1 MSDPI
6 QSDHSFSAD
15 DLALAVNAAEQE
27 FFSTDKSVVYTVIA
41 GRGPDEGEN
50 KIVPIAAVAPPLPDG
65 IVIRTF
71 PLSTDQHEVASQLD
85 AIEQSEPL
93 ILRRWARAFVDG
105 SLAWVALF
113 DKKPAVPPPSADVL
127 RIEGKISHFGGP
139 EDTGMARFEDTAF
152 VFDDASAADFP
163 GFFLPQTPGFPTGW
177 GRRLDTS
184 KHYIACRWDQL
195 GIPKNFLRKP
205 TSLITVLNARTG
217 VQVTGVRAID
227 AGPAVWTGRVA
238 DLSPAVEELLGLRTD
253 DIAAVLIPRPGD
265 GTAQARLKP
274 EDLPVKK
281 AAPGKRRTTFLD
293 GTYTHRKE
301 LAGTFGCTHTIDFHF
316 NSGDGPAFGPEVYFK
331 PGDKTAKTFAETI
344 LAAIR
349 SLMLKDTRAD
359 GLQSADKGTR
369 AGYIAGYPAHAILLE
384 PLFISE
390 AGQAKWIK
398 DSANLELL
406 SQVVAQAIRT
416 ETDESDLIG
425 LSIGHLGNTA
435 RPGDTGAPAFGG
447 GVETDFNAPMARRI
461 AEILNA

>member
-6 QSDHSFSAD
+6 QSDHSFTAGE
-15 DLALAVNAAEQE
+15 LQANVNAAEQL
-27 FFSTDKSVVYTVIA
+27 FFSTDKSIVYTVIA

-50 KIVPIAAVAPPLPDG
+50 KIVPIIAVAPPVENG
-65 IVIRTF
+65 IVVRTF
-71 PLSTDQHEVASQLD
+71 PLVTDQHEVASQLD
-85 AIEQSEPL
+85 AIEQNEPL

-105 SLAWVALF
+105 TLAWVALF
-113 DKKPAVPPPSADVL
+113 DKKPAVAPPPANVI

-139 EDTGMARFEDTAF
+139 DDTGMARFEDTAF
-152 VFDDASAADFP
+152 VFDDASAADYP

-177 GRRLDTS
+177 GRRLDTT

-195 GIPKNFLRKP
+195 GVPKNFLRKP

-217 VQVTGVRAID
+217 VKVTDVRAID
-227 AGPAVWTGRVA
+227 AGPAAWTGRVA
-238 DLSPAVEELLGLRTD
+238 DLSNSVEELLGLKTD
-253 DIAAVLIPRPGD
+253 DIAAVLIPRPTGSVAE
-265 GTAQARLKP
+265 TKLKP

-281 AAPGKRRTTFLD
+281 AAPGQRRTVFLD
-293 GTYTHRKE
+293 GSYTRRKE
-301 LAGTFGCTHTIDFHF
+301 LAGQFGCTHTIDFHF
-316 NSGDGPAFGPEVYFK
+316 NSADGPAFGPEVYFK
-331 PGDKTAKTFAETI
+331 PGDKTAQTFAQA
-344 LAAIR
+344 LLDAIR
-349 SLMLKDTRAD
+349 SLHLKDTRAD
-359 GLQSADKGTR
+359 GLQAATAGSR
-369 AGYIAGYPAHAILLE
+369 AGYIGGYPAHAVLLE

-398 DSANLELL
+398 DSANLEVL
-406 SQVVAQAIRT
+406 SQVVAMAIRG

-461 AEILNA
+461 AEIFSA

>member
-6 QSDHSFSAD
+6 QSDHCFTAD
-15 DLALAVNAAEQE
+15 ELQANLNAAEQL

-50 KIVPIAAVAPPLPDG
+50 KIVPITATAPPVADG
-65 IVIRTF
+65 LVVRTF
-71 PLSTDQHEVASQLD
+71 PLATDQHEVASQLD
-85 AIEQSEPL
+85 DIEENEPL

-113 DKKPAVPPPSADVL
+113 DKKPAVAPPPADML

-139 EDTGMARFEDTAF
+139 TDHDMSRFEDTAF
-152 VFDDASAADFP
+152 VFDEASAADYP

-177 GRRLDTS
+177 GRRLDTT

-195 GIPKNFLRKP
+195 GIPKSFLRKP

-217 VQVTGVRAID
+217 VKVTDVRAID
-227 AGPAVWTGRVA
+227 AGPAAWTNRVA
-238 DLSPAVEELLGLRTD
+238 DLSNSVEELLGLKTD
-253 DIAAVLIPRPGD
+253 DIAAVLIPRPTGSVAE
-265 GTAQARLKP
+265 TKLKA

-281 AAPGKRRTTFLD
+281 AAAGKRRAIFLD
-293 GTYTHRKE
+293 GSYTRRKE
-301 LAGTFGCTHTIDFHF
+301 LAGELRCTHTIDFHF
-316 NSGDGPAFGPEVYFK
+316 NSADGPAFGPEVYFK
-331 PGDKTAKTFAETI
+331 PADKTAKTFAEAM
-344 LAAIR
+344 LSAIR
-349 SLMLKDTRAD
+349 SLPLKDTRAD
-359 GLQSADKGTR
+359 GLQAATAGSR
-369 AGYIAGYPAHAILLE
+369 AGYIGGYPAHAVLLE

-406 SQVVAQAIRT
+406 SQVVAMAIRG

-461 AEILNA
+461 AEILSA